1 MTMTIDD
8 EVIRKV
14 MSEMGK
20 KGGKKKGESK
30 RRGGR
35 EFYSRIAKLRHE
47 KKPKPE
53 PTPDD

>member
-1 MTMTIDD
+1 MTIDD

-20 KGGKKKGESK
+20 KGGKKKGKSK

-35 EFYSRIAKLRHE
+35 EFYERIARMRWKKEKL
-47 KKPKPE
+47 KPE

>member
-1 MTMTIDD
+1 MTIDD

-47 KKPKPE
+47 MKPKPE